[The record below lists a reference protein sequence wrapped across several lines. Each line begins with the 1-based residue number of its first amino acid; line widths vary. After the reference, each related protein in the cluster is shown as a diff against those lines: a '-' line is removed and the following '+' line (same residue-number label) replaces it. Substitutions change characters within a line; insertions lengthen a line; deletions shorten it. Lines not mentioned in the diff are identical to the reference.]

1 MTGLALKSLW
11 ARRIRAL
18 TTILAV
24 VIGVAFVAGTYI
36 LTDTT
41 FQAFDEIFE
50 DSLAK
55 TDVVITTREAVRQET
70 GEVPSFDA
78 AVLPR
83 VKGAPGAR
91 VAVGQIFTPGAF
103 FDAKNEEIGNQFA
116 PKFIT
121 SALPEALETQS
132 YVDGDPPDN
141 AGEVAL
147 DQSAAEEAGL
157 GIGDTLKLAS
167 VERVVPYRIVGLTK
181 LGEASWGGASIAG
194 LTLPE
199 AQRITDK
206 RGEFDQILIA
216 AGEGVSEETLK
227 QRVQRRVA
235 DPALLVETAEEN
247 AERNSDQIR
256 SDLGF
261 LRIALLVFA
270 FVALFV
276 GAFLIFNTFSITV
289 AQRIREFG
297 MLRTLGAGRGQI
309 LGSVVVEAL
318 AIGVLGALLGLLGG
332 YAIAVGLNGLF
343 VAIGIDLPTT
353 ALVTKTRTI
362 VAALAIGIGVT
373 LVSSFIPALR
383 ATRVPPIAALLALE
397 LPQSRRR
404 RGVVAAL
411 AVVVG
416 VAGLAMALIGLF
428 GGAGGGSAAGLI
440 GGGAVAVLLGVS
452 LFSPRLVRPLASLAG
467 RPLELLR
474 RLTGRL
480 ARENTQRNPAR
491 TAVTAAALMIGLAVV
506 AFVTVFAAGIKSS
519 IATAV
524 DESFQGE
531 LVMQNSDGF
540 SPISPRAADA
550 ARGVRGV
557 ELVSTVRA
565 AQAEV
570 LGGGGKKR
578 VSGLAPDAA
587 EVLEVDW
594 VDGGPATL
602 RRLTDGEA
610 ILDKSLAAELG
621 VERGESVRFLTQIGA
636 RPELTV
642 VGEFEDKAELLGGAI
657 VTQGL
662 MARAFD
668 QTDDFLDFIKLAPG
682 AESEAVQE
690 RLVEKM
696 DSEFPVVEVRNQQ
709 QLKENQEEQI
719 NQLLGLIYALLALAV
734 IVSLF
739 GIANTLALS
748 IHERTR
754 ELGML
759 RAIGM
764 SRRQVR
770 TMIRYEAVITALIGA
785 LLGMVIGVVFAA
797 LIAQPL
803 GDEGFTLSYPVGQ
816 LIAMLVFAGLAGV
829 LAAIPPARRASRLN
843 VLEALQYE

>member
-1 MTGLALKSLW
+1 LTGLALKSLW
-11 ARRIRAL
+11 ARKMRAL
-18 TTILAV
+18 ATTVAV

-41 FQAFDEIFE
+41 FAAFDEIFE
-50 DSLAK
+50 ESLAK
-55 TDVVITTREAVRQET
+55 TDVVITAREEVRQES
-70 GEVPSFDA
+70 GELPSFSA

-83 VKGAPGAR
+83 VKR
-91 VAVGQIFTPGAF
+91 TPGVRAAAGIINSPGGF
-103 FDAKNEEIGNQFA
+103 FDADGEPIGSKFA
-116 PKFIT
+116 PKFIG
-121 SALPEALETQS
+121 SNRPEALESITYVEGHKPRDATQAS
-132 YVDGDPPDN
+132 IDEG
-141 AGEVAL
+141 
-147 DQSAAEEAGL
+147 AADEAGL
-157 GIGDTLKLAS
+157 ELGDTIRLAA
-167 VERVVPYRIVGLTK
+167 VERAKSFRLVGIVK
-181 LGEASWGGASIAG
+181 LGDASFGGASIAA

-199 AQRITDK
+199 AQRLTGK
-206 RGEFDQILIA
+206 QGQFDELWA
-216 AGEGVSEETLK
+216 AAVDGVSEAELRRRIAP
-227 QRVQRRVA
+227 RV
-235 DPALLVETAEEN
+235 PAGLLVETAAESV
-247 AERNSDQIR
+247 ERNSNQIR
-256 SDLGF
+256 DDLGF

-318 AIGVLGALLGLLGG
+318 AIGVLGALLGLAGG
-332 YAIAVGLNGLF
+332 YAIAVALNGLF

-353 ALVTKTRTI
+353 ALVTKTRTVVI
-362 VAALAIGIGVT
+362 SLAIGIGVT

-397 LPQSRRR
+397 MPQSRRR
-404 RGVVAAL
+404 GVVVAVL
-411 AVVVG
+411 AVLLG
-416 VAGLAMALIGLF
+416 LAGLAMVLAGLF
-428 GGAGGGSAAGLI
+428 GGADGGSAAGLI

-474 RLTGRL
+474 RLIGRL

-531 LVMQNSDGF
+531 LVIQNTDGF
-540 SPISPRAADA
+540 SPISAKAAA
-550 ARGVRGV
+550 AAERESGV
-557 ELVSTVRA
+557 ELVSTLRA
-565 AQAEV
+565 TEAK
-570 LGGGGKKR
+570 LLGGGKKR
-578 VSGLAPDAA
+578 ISALGPDAGA
-587 EVLEVDW
+587 VLDIDW
-594 VDGGPATL
+594 VEGGPGTL
-602 RRLTDGEA
+602 RRLTAGEVVVNE
-610 ILDKSLAAELG
+610 SLASDLG
-621 VERGESVRFLTQIGA
+621 LERGDEVRFLTQIGR
-636 RPELTV
+636 RPRLRV
-642 VGEFEDKAELLGGAI
+642 VGEFEDRAGLFGGAI

-668 QTDDFLDFIKLAPG
+668 QRDDSLDFIKLAPG
-682 AESEAVQE
+682 ADAEATQA
-690 RLVEKM
+690 RLVRLM
-696 DSEFPVVEVRNQQ
+696 DRDFPVAEVRNQQ
-709 QLKENQEEQI
+709 ELKENQEEQI

-748 IHERTR
+748 IHERRR

-785 LLGMVIGVVFAA
+785 LLGMAIGIVFAA

-803 GDEGFTLSYPVGQ
+803 KDEGFVLSYPIGQ
-816 LIAMLVFAGLAGV
+816 LIAMLLFAAVAGV
-829 LAAIPPARRASRLN
+829 LAAIPPARRASRLD
-843 VLEALQYE
+843 VLESLQYE